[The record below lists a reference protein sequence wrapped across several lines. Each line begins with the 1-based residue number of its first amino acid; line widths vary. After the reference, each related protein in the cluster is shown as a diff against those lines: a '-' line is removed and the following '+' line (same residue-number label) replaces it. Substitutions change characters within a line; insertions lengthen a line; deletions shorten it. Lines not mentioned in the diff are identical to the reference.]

1 MILGNPDVEAKNLT
15 KNLKIHDRIKNTFF
29 KKRIH
34 NGQRPK
40 KNFLTHFK

>member
-1 MILGNPDVEAKNLT
+1 MSLGNPDVEAKNLT
-15 KNLKIHDRIKNTFF
+15 KNLKIHDRTKNTFF

-40 KNFLTHFK
+40 KKLLDTF